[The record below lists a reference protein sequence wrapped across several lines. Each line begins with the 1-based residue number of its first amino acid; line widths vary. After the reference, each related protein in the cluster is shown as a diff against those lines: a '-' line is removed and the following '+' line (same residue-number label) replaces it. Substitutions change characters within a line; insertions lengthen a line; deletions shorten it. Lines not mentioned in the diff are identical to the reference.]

1 MQEKAAPKLVNST
14 TIAQIFGVSTQWVQ
28 TLTRNGIIHAVSRQ
42 GGYKYDLLP
51 TIQRYIAH
59 LTEKAESKSK
69 TTGIS
74 ETEGRKLEAEA
85 DLKRSKADMAAHE
98 YRQYESKMHP
108 AHMVADAHNGLME
121 AIRLELEALPD
132 TIPPKLVGVSS
143 AAEASQI
150 IQVEVFAA
158 LNRLAEYRYQPDKK
172 KANEQ
177 EEKQ

>member
-69 TTGIS
+69 TSGIS
-74 ETEGRKLEAEA
+74 EDEGRKLAAEA
-85 DLKRSKADMAAHE
+85 DLKRSKAEMAALQLRE
-98 YRQYESKMHP
+98 LEKKMIP
-108 AHMVADAHNGLME
+108 SETVADAMDDYIDT
-121 AIRLELEALPD
+121 IRREIEALPD

-158 LNRLAEYRYQPDKK
+158 LNRLAEYRYEPDKK
-172 KANEQ
+172 KTNEQ
-177 EEKQ
+177 EEKR